1 MWAQAKRILFPAFG
15 HWGLSRRP
23 SACEADVMPLHH
35 VPLGQ
40 RFHNVPICKTCRV
53 RLTQSK
59 ARSAS
64 TQNANC
70 HSNGHRGPT
79 FTTWG
84 RDGLERYFFEQEH
97 LSKTCVEKLPK
108 SSRPAFSK
116 VLPSRAPA
124 NRATDRQDT
133 RHTTSSTLKHCV
145 WRRQEDEASESRPR
159 GHLFSAQCT
168 VRCALPA
175 ESRNDMWAQA
185 TSIPLLAQFCKS
197 SACRQWHQLFVS

>member
-79 FTTWG
+79 STTWG

-97 LSKTCVEKLPK
+97 LSKTGVEKLPK

-116 VLPSRAPA
+116 VLPSRALCKQGYRQA
-124 NRATDRQDT
+124 RYKAYNKQHTETLRVEAARGRGKRSQATQ
-133 RHTTSSTLKHCV
+133 
-145 WRRQEDEASESRPR
+145 SRPR

-185 TSIPLLAQFCKS
+185 TSIPLLAPI
-197 SACRQWHQLFVS
+197 L